1 MPALPL
7 LPPTMLING
16 LVANDKLNFSTAAEA
31 AAAFAKVFSEYFG
44 GVLTP
49 PLTPMSNVNPA
60 AVAAL
65 TAGLTTAF
73 SAKDPATL
81 CSLMHTAIAV
91 NYIGAFASVGPLP
104 MFIGS
109 TLVTAATPLAATLVP
124 AMSALQSET
133 VPAKTV
139 LAATIAAWVCTMTV
153 TIGTVVTKIS

>member
-1 MPALPL
+1 MPSLPL
-7 LPPTMLING
+7 LPPTTLING
-16 LVANDKLNFSTAAEA
+16 LVANDKLNFNSAAEA

-49 PLTPMSNVNPA
+49 PLTPMSNVDPA

-91 NYIGAFASVGPLP
+91 NYIGAFAPT

-109 TLVTAATPLAATLVP
+109 SLVTAATPLAASLVP

-139 LAATIAAWVCTMTV
+139 LATTIDTWVCTMTV

>member
-7 LPPTMLING
+7 LPPTTLING
-16 LVANDKLNFSTAAEA
+16 LVANDKLTFNSAAEA
-31 AAAFAKVFSEYFG
+31 AAAFSKVFSEYFG
-44 GVLTP
+44 GVITP
-49 PLTPMSNVNPA
+49 PLTPGSNINPL

-91 NYIGAFASVGPLP
+91 NYIGAFAATGPLP

-109 TLVTAATPLAATLVP
+109 SLVTAATPLAASLVP

-139 LAATIAAWVCTMTV
+139 LAATIAAWVCTITV
-153 TIGTVVTKIS
+153 TIGTTVIKIS